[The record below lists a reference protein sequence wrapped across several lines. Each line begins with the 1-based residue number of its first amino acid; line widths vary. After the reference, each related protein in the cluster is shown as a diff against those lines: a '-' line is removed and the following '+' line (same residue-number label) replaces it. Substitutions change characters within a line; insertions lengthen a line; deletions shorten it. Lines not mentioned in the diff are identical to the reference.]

1 MSFIFRKEK
10 TPAGDLSIVT
20 PSSDLTYEERTHQK
34 SVLFLGTFGFFSRIG
49 GLSLNK
55 RMFDRSIRDIERKK
69 QGLQAEEE
77 KLIAEMEKKVVAKEK
92 RRGEVKQEGKI
103 VSNCKSHDKISYQN
117 KHQITK
123 FYALN
128 HSSKV
133 YLLEFRWSVC
143 FVADSSGARLCA
155 VAPFGRWLKWC
166 CPPAY
171 SWG

>member
-10 TPAGDLSIVT
+10 TPAEL
-20 PSSDLTYEERTHQK
+20 L
-34 SVLFLGTFGFFSRIG
+34 LG
-49 GLSLNK
+49 NK

-92 RRGEVKQEGKI
+92 RRGEVKQGGKI
-103 VSNCKSHDKISYQN
+103 VSSCKSHDKTSYQN

-133 YLLEFRWSVC
+133 YLLEFSLLEHTTRIRLLAAFNEISVAE
-143 FVADSSGARLCA
+143 VMPKSLHM
-155 VAPFGRWLKWC
+155 LT
-166 CPPAY
+166 
-171 SWG
+171 

>member
-1 MSFIFRKEK
+1 MSFIFRNEK

-34 SVLFLGTFGFFSRIG
+34 SVIFFGTFE
-49 GLSLNK
+49 LLLENK

-92 RRGEVKQEGKI
+92 RRGEVKQGGKI
-103 VSNCKSHDKISYQN
+103 VSSCKSHDKRSYQN